1 MRQNGR
7 ALVIVA
13 AALIT
18 VVAATVFKTV
28 EVDNAVAWMF
38 LGAALVLVG
47 AWAAI
52 EIYGSMRD
60 IHKRPDDDDE
70 KRRFDD

>member
-1 MRQNGR
+1 MKYRGR
-7 ALVIVA
+7 ALILVA

-38 LGAALVLVG
+38 MGASLVLVG
-47 AWAAI
+47 AWSAI
-52 EIYGSMRD
+52 EIHGAMKE
-60 IHKRPDDDDE
+60 IEEHVEDDPS
-70 KRRFDD
+70 

>member
-13 AALIT
+13 AALVT

-52 EIYGSMRD
+52 EIYGSMHD
-60 IHKRPDDDDE
+60 IQKRPDDED
-70 KRRFDD
+70 KQRFDD

>member
-1 MRQNGR
+1 MRYAGR

-13 AALIT
+13 AALVT

-38 LGAALVLVG
+38 LGASLMLLG
-47 AWAAI
+47 AWSAVEVYAAMS
-52 EIYGSMRD
+52 ELA
-60 IHKRPDDDDE
+60 E
-70 KRRFDD
+70 KRARKPYNGMEED